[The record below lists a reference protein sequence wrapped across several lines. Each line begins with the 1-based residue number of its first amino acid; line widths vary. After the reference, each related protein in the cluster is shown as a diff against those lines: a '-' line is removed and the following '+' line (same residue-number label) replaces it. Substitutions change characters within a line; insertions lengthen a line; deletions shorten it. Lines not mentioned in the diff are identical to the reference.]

1 MSKKKGKV
9 VYQFILHEL
18 NINGTKS
25 PMTRFREKRILVK
38 DFIASVNR
46 GIAHSE

>member
-1 MSKKKGKV
+1 
-9 VYQFILHEL
+9 LHEL